1 MLQTTVL
8 PCANLHRLYD
18 AIRAKYP
25 ITQMFQNTRNSHL
38 NQTTSAVDHFRVN
51 TRDHMVSWGH
61 RLITVYLTKG
71 RLLILQPKYIHVYIY
86 ISNKTSNFQLS
97 SSIHKFSLYLHPD
110 LLATLMC
117 TVEKRTEL
125 PKHNNAES
133 FSLKKVNKV
142 IDNIHRTRARRIQK
156 FYSHSYIFLTNNA
169 RLQNSGNLK
178 QGSSRQ

>member
-25 ITQMFQNTRNSHL
+25 ITQMFQNTRNSHS
-38 NQTTSAVDHFRVN
+38 NQTTSTVDHFRVN
-51 TRDHMVSWGH
+51 TRDHMVSWRH

-86 ISNKTSNFQLS
+86 QIRLPTFQLS

-142 IDNIHRTRARRIQK
+142 IDNIHRTRARRKQK
-156 FYSHSYIFLTNNA
+156 FYSHSYIFLANNA